1 MTRARPVPS
10 RPWAAAWAAAAL
22 WLGMPAPAQAQL
34 DFLTNFLMPESQEAE
49 VAQAEHPKILAQFG
63 GEYGDPALVQY
74 LNSIAGF
81 LGRNSD
87 RPDIQYRVTLLNSP
101 IVNAFALP
109 AGYLYLTR
117 GLLALAEDEAE
128 LAGVVGHEIGH
139 VTARHTA
146 QRYSRGVL
154 AQGVVGVLGILTR
167 DSALAG
173 LAQLAEPAAMVA
185 LQSFSREQEHEA
197 DLLGI
202 QSMARA
208 GFDPQ
213 AMASFLESLDANTQ
227 LEARLAGRPSG
238 EQSRFDLFATHPRT
252 ADRVRQTIEAARAV
266 KVARPTVARDT
277 YLRRI
282 DGMLYGDDPAQGI
295 VRGRTF
301 IHPELDIRFEA
312 PPGFQLLNGPNQ
324 VVGQSQQGGLL
335 RFDMQQVG
343 AGLSP
348 ERYIAEDW
356 AAGRALAGL
365 QSTTINGFP
374 AATASTTLAADG
386 QPPATAWLLALR
398 GGGEAMYRFLFL
410 APSAAAAQIMPGF
423 HPTMQS
429 FRRTTPEDRA
439 LAKPQK
445 LRIVTVRPG
454 DTVERLADRMAFP
467 DSRLERFLTLNSLQA
482 GARLEPNRLVKIVTE

>member
-1 MTRARPVPS
+1 MTRFRSIPTSLRAVALVVAT
-10 RPWAAAWAAAAL
+10 WLGAAAA
-22 WLGMPAPAQAQL
+22 AQAQL
-34 DFLTNFLMPESQEAE
+34 DFLTNFLMPESKELEIARS
-49 VAQAEHPKILAQFG
+49 EHPKILAQFG
-63 GEYGDPALVQY
+63 GEYGDAALAQY
-74 LNSIAGF
+74 VNGVAAT

-87 RPDIQYRVTLLNSP
+87 RPDIQYRVTILNSP

-109 AGYLYLTR
+109 AGYLYVTR

-146 QRYSRGVL
+146 ERYSRGVL
-154 AQGVVGVLGILTR
+154 AQVGAGVLGALLR
-167 DSALAG
+167 DGALAG

-213 AMASFLESLDANTQ
+213 AMASFLESLDSNTK
-227 LEARLAGRPSG
+227 LEARMAGRPAE
-238 EQSRFDLFATHPRT
+238 EQALFGLLNTHPRT

-266 KVARPTVARDT
+266 KVARPTVGRDT

-282 DGMLYGDDPAQGI
+282 DGMVYGDDPAQGV
-295 VRGRTF
+295 VRGATF
-301 IHPELDIRFEA
+301 IHPELDVRFEA
-312 PPGFQLLNGPNQ
+312 PPGFQLLNGPTQ
-324 VVGQSQQGGLL
+324 VVGQSQRGGAL
-335 RFDMQQVG
+335 RFDLQQVN
-343 AGLSP
+343 AALSP
-348 ERYIAEDW
+348 QRYIAEDW
-356 AAGRALAGL
+356 AAGRQLAGL

-374 AATASTTLAADG
+374 AATASTTMTADG

-398 GGGEAMYRFLFL
+398 GPGDTMYRFLFL
-410 APSAAAAQIMPGF
+410 APQSTAAQIMPSF
-423 HPTMQS
+423 HHTMQS
-429 FRRTTPEDRA
+429 FRRLSAEDRA
-439 LAKPQK
+439 LARPHR
-445 LRIVTVRPG
+445 LRIVTVRHG
-454 DTVERLADRMAFP
+454 ETAEGLADRMAFA
-467 DSRLERFLTLNSLQA
+467 DNRLDRFLTLNSLSS